1 MTDLREESPATA
13 HTGAQPKR
21 KVVRKVKK
29 GTGAMTEAEK
39 KAEAPAANGDGA
51 AKAKKDKGPV
61 GYHYWHQQANQGTAP
76 KAAPVKLS
84 EEEADKLAKQMS
96 GGVGLSSWN
105 QAGTWEER
113 GHTDWA
119 KARVEEL
126 VVGKTIDA
134 AGGGA
139 AVVKEVKTF
148 KGDATV
154 VMVRGKP
161 RHGFD
166 FDVTLAWECTFEGD
180 GEDVKPVKG
189 TVYIP
194 EASRDTVDDD
204 EVEYTVKVEDRK
216 TDRRSQ
222 EDAAYDALKG
232 GLRTF
237 LRETFGTIDKEL
249 LARANG
255 GA

>member
-1 MTDLREESPATA
+1 M
-13 HTGAQPKR
+13 
-21 KVVRKVKK
+21 
-29 GTGAMTEAEK
+29 
-39 KAEAPAANGDGA
+39 
-51 AKAKKDKGPV
+51 
-61 GYHYWHQQANQGTAP
+61 
-76 KAAPVKLS
+76 
-84 EEEADKLAKQMS
+84 
-96 GGVGLSSWN
+96 
-105 QAGTWEER
+105 
-113 GHTDWA
+113 
-119 KARVEEL
+119 
-126 VVGKTIDA
+126 
-134 AGGGA
+134 
-139 AVVKEVKTF
+139 
-148 KGDATV
+148 

-189 TVYIP
+189 TVHIP

-249 LARANG
+249 LAQANG